1 MFISYKPIKVG
12 TKINKEDFDEQQK
25 SFTSLNMGPVRYR
38 HAVSI
43 DATRIAVVYD
53 DWRSELAGRV
63 YDLRLLEEL
72 DFDRRQPIQ
81 TALGIVLGELVEP
94 TDEGRERDSAVLK
107 PINAKYPGIHWFGSV
122 P

>member
-1 MFISYKPIKVG
+1 MNTADAWARAFEEGFKLV
-12 TKINKEDFDEQQK
+12 DE
-25 SFTSLNMGPVRYR
+25 SIIGRVRYR
-38 HAVSI
+38 HAASI

-53 DWRSELAGRV
+53 DWRSALAGRV

-81 TALGIVLGELVEP
+81 TAMGIVLGELVEP
-94 TDEGRERDSAVLK
+94 TDEGRERDSTVLK
-107 PINAKYPGIHWFGSV
+107 PINAKYPGIHWFRSV